1 MRIGACITVLLV
13 LLPGPK
19 LFPAG
24 KDAPPPADDAEA
36 QFVIGNTLWTLVH
49 EMGHAL
55 IAELDVPLLG
65 KEEDAADSIATI
77 ALLHGGADYGI
88 PNQIN
93 QIEFI
98 LATAEA
104 WQLEWELQRI
114 SAETEAYSDTH
125 SLDIQRFFNIL
136 CLLCG
141 SDPERYCELSHQLGL
156 PVERALAC
164 VEYEHEQVLSG
175 VNYLIAVFGPMH
187 ADTGGA
193 GKIDVEYEDPVNEES
208 LYLSR
213 IVRHSLVA
221 ELVAA
226 QTRRLFVLPNDIA
239 IVFTECLGE
248 ETAFW
253 RNDRKEII
261 FCYDLLERFR
271 YLYQAKVC
279 LEGAGSNEAARR
291 ACFAR

>member
-1 MRIGACITVLLV
+1 ML
-13 LLPGPK
+13 
-19 LFPAG
+19 
-24 KDAPPPADDAEA
+24 
-36 QFVIGNTLWTLVH
+36 
-49 EMGHAL
+49 
-55 IAELDVPLLG
+55 
-65 KEEDAADSIATI
+65 
-77 ALLHGGADYGI
+77 
-88 PNQIN
+88 
-93 QIEFI
+93 
-98 LATAEA
+98 
-104 WQLEWELQRI
+104 
-114 SAETEAYSDTH
+114 
-125 SLDIQRFFNIL
+125 
-136 CLLCG
+136 
-141 SDPERYCELSHQLGL
+141 ELSSSRLGPAWKLTHGRTSEDDVNLITSTRHITNAINKRVQCCFCQHIPVDQVGQLRQAASDDGRKEAAQGVLGL

-164 VEYEHEQVLSG
+164 VEYEHDQVLSG

-187 ADTGGA
+187 ANTGDA